1 MMDNSL
7 YSDFENYVNEN
18 GQLISYL
25 ENEHSL
31 LNEFISP
38 IIKSLSYLMS
48 MIKIEE
54 QEPSKDVQDLFE
66 YGFKYMFENLEQIKL
81 YLRQLNND
89 YTLLDKMSLYIKIV
103 FDLEELKLEIDKN
116 QEIDEEEKTFDLKRI
131 DESLEFF
138 EENIVPKVVINEF
151 ELDKYL
157 NLYYELLDKYT
168 ELTLMSD
175 AFIEYCA
182 TYGI

>member
-1 MMDNSL
+1 MDNTL

-18 GQLISYL
+18 GQLISHL
-25 ENEHSL
+25 ENEQSL
-31 LNEFISP
+31 LNEFITP
-38 IIKSLSYLMS
+38 IIKSLSYLMLI
-48 MIKIEE
+48 MKAEE
-54 QEPSKDVQDLFE
+54 EEPSKDVQELFE
-66 YGFKYMFENLEQIKL
+66 YGLNYMFENLEEIKL

-103 FDLEELKLEIDKN
+103 FDLEELKLEIEKN
-116 QEIDEEEKTFDLKRI
+116 QEIDEEEKSYDLKRI
-131 DESLEFF
+131 DQSLEFF
-138 EENIVPKVVINEF
+138 EENIVPNVVINEF

-168 ELTLMSD
+168 ELTLMSE

-182 TYGI
+182 AYGI